1 MTERFE
7 CVEIL
12 KNIVNQKLFYN
23 AIKAETTP
31 KNMAFCNML
40 VLSVLRNYS
49 SLEKIVEKFVIRK
62 FSKKNEILKFVLL
75 CATAELLLL
84 ESPDYAV
91 INEYVNIAKKKTDKF
106 AANMVNAVLRNVVR
120 QKNDLSLTPFM
131 PKNFYKI
138 LEKDY
143 SGEQIKKI
151 AQISIKESPLDISV
165 KENHKLWEKELN
177 GILIANG
184 TIRIENAKSK
194 ISELKGFEEGAW
206 WVQDLAASLPIMLLE
221 DVRGKKVLDL
231 CAAPGG
237 KTAQLLAK
245 GAIVT
250 AVDVDASRMEKLKE
264 NMKRLKLE
272 QNLTTKVCEGVEFLQ
287 QHKNVFDII
296 VLDAPCSATG
306 TFRKHPEVLLIKD
319 NEDIK
324 KMLPL
329 QEKMLLAAAE
339 SLNKNGTLLYCTCSI
354 SKSEGENQI
363 KRFLQNNNNFEL
375 QKICIDKLNV
385 YSEKKLP
392 EFIIDNTVLRT
403 LPYYME
409 DIGGMDS
416 FFAACLKKK

>member
-23 AIKAETTP
+23 AIKSATTP

>member
-23 AIKAETTP
+23 AIKAEITP

-339 SLNKNGTLLYCTCSI
+339 SLNKNGILLYCTCSI

>member
-339 SLNKNGTLLYCTCSI
+339 SLNKNGILLYCTCSI

>member
-23 AIKAETTP
+23 AIKSATIP

>member
-120 QKNDLSLTPFM
+120 QKNDLSLTPFI

-143 SGEQIKKI
+143 SEEQIKKI

-184 TIRIENAKSK
+184 TIRIANAKSK

-385 YSEKKLP
+385 YSEKNYL
-392 EFIIDNTVLRT
+392 NL
-403 LPYYME
+403 
-409 DIGGMDS
+409 
-416 FFAACLKKK
+416 

>member
-329 QEKMLLAAAE
+329 QEKMLLAAAD

>member
-120 QKNDLSLTPFM
+120 QKNDLSLTPFI

-184 TIRIENAKSK
+184 TIRIANAKSK

-392 EFIIDNTVLRT
+392 EFIQNI
-403 LPYYME
+403 
-409 DIGGMDS
+409 ISKGGLLAS
-416 FFAACLKKK
+416 LK